1 VATATGKS
9 SAATPGKVVAT
20 VKAANASLR
29 TAKPAAN
36 RSTSEAAAAHA
47 SAAEAATPH
56 TAAVE
61 AAAASAVH
69 PTAATVTTTATA
81 TASHCWRSESEG
93 ESESC
98 RSNQFE
104 ISHRILSFSGE
115 TEFSPSA
122 GEVPATFIVPKIVSH
137 YRAHALAL
145 HQGQCIGIYRAG
157 LPRKSE
163 TTTLL

>member
-20 VKAANASLR
+20 VKAADASLR

-36 RSTSEAAAAHA
+36 RSTSEAA
-47 SAAEAATPH
+47 TPH

-61 AAAASAVH
+61 AAASSAVH
-69 PTAATVTTTATA
+69 PTATTTVTATTTAA
-81 TASHCWRSESEG
+81 TASHCWRSKRES

-115 TEFSPSA
+115 TEFSPSP
-122 GEVPATFIVPKIVSH
+122 GEVPATFIVPKMVSH

-145 HQGQCIGIYRAG
+145 HQAQCIGIYRSG
-157 LPRKSE
+157 PPRKSE

>member
-1 VATATGKS
+1 VAKTATGKS

-20 VKAANASLR
+20 VKAADASLR

-36 RSTSEAAAAHA
+36 RSTSEAAAAH
-47 SAAEAATPH
+47 

-61 AAAASAVH
+61 ATASPAVH
-69 PTAATVTTTATA
+69 PTAPTTVTATTTTVTATA
-81 TASHCWRSESEG
+81 TASHCWRSKRES

-115 TEFSPSA
+115 TEFSPSP
-122 GEVPATFIVPKIVSH
+122 GEVPTTFIVPKVVSH

-145 HQGQCIGIYRAG
+145 HQAQCLGIYRSG